1 MFWETVPAVNWSSFS
16 WLKWNLGL
24 NATVRTHYW
33 VQFSGAAA
41 ATSETT
47 TVVVSETT
55 TVVVSETTTVVV
67 SATTTVVVS
76 VSPVAFSSP

>member
-1 MFWETVPAVNWSSFS
+1 MFWETVPAVNRSSFS
-16 WLKWNLGL
+16 WLEWNLGL

-47 TVVVSETT
+47 TVVVS
-55 TVVVSETTTVVV
+55 
-67 SATTTVVVS
+67 ATTTVVVS